1 MAADKTKITHELAE
15 DQYLEAPRYS
25 CSLAGAY
32 GTTLGNNGGVP
43 ILHSGAGCGI
53 GQLSGTL

>member
-1 MAADKTKITHELAE
+1 MAADKTKITKALTE

-32 GTTLGNNGGVP
+32 GTTLGING
-43 ILHSGAGCGI
+43 
-53 GQLSGTL
+53 